1 MIEQLKNLQGIVEL
15 GLIFGIVVC
24 SVYLSS
30 VLIKFDN
37 LAVEGAF
44 GIGGALSAVMI
55 SFNWNPWLGLFLS
68 MIFGAISGFLTGLL
82 KTRLRL
88 NNLISGIVVT
98 TGLFSVSLKV
108 AGSNMG
114 LAGNQTVFSM
124 MPMCIAPFQGLFL
137 LVVISGL
144 ILWVVSWLL
153 STEVGFLLRAVGDA
167 PQMLKNIG
175 KSDDAYVIFGLM
187 ISNALAALAGGLF
200 VNYLGYFSIWST
212 VGILIVGLAGMMLA
226 QAFSSCFGIFLFL
239 GAIVYQVI
247 IALTFELQLDQD
259 WNKLITACLIV
270 ILIVSKNILHENKE
284 RL

>member
-1 MIEQLKNLQGIVEL
+1 MIELLQSLQGIIEL
-15 GLIFGIVVC
+15 GCIFGVVVC

-44 GIGGALSAVMI
+44 GIGGALSALLI
-55 SFNWNPWLGLFLS
+55 LSGWNPWLGLICS
-68 MIFGAISGFLTGLL
+68 MFAGAVSGLLTGLL
-82 KTRLRL
+82 KTKAGL

-114 LAGNQTVFSM
+114 LAGKRTIFSM
-124 MPMCIAPFQGLFL
+124 MPTSLAPFQGLFL
-137 LVVISGL
+137 LMCISGAIVL
-144 ILWVVSWLL
+144 FVSWLL
-153 STEVGFLLRAVGDA
+153 KTEVGFLLRAVGDA
-167 PQMLKNIG
+167 PQMLTNVG
-175 KSDDAYVIFGLM
+175 KSADGYIILGLM
-187 ISNALAALAGGLF
+187 ISNALASFAGGLF

-226 QAFSSCFGIFLFL
+226 QAFSSGFGACLLL
-239 GAIVYQVI
+239 GAVAYQAI

-270 ILIVSKNILHENKE
+270 ILIVSKNMLRENK
-284 RL
+284 